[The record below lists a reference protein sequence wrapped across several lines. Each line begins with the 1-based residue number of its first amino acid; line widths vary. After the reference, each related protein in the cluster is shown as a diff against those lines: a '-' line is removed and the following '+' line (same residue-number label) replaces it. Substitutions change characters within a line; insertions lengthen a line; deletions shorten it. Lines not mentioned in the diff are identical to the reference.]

1 MEEGKKE
8 VEQEETF
15 HEGPLSVLKEC
26 VKSNTQIMVYCR
38 NNRKLLGKIRAFDR
52 HMNMILESVFELW
65 TETLKGKGKGK
76 KARTKNNER
85 HIPKMFLRGDS
96 VILVIKNPNKTK
108 VNDPIKEKEKEK
120 EKDKDKDKE
129 RKDDI
134 NMDEIDTSSKK
145 GKSKFS

>member
-120 EKDKDKDKE
+120 DKEKDKE
-129 RKDDI
+129 RKDEI

>member
-120 EKDKDKDKE
+120 DKDKDKE

-134 NMDEIDTSSKK
+134 NMDEIYTSSKK

>member
-1 MEEGKKE
+1 MEDGKKE

-52 HMNMILESVFELW
+52 HMNMILESVIELW

-96 VILVIKNPNKTK
+96 VILVIKHPNKTK
-108 VNDPIKEKEKEK
+108 VNDPIKEKEKE
-120 EKDKDKDKE
+120 KDKDKE

>member
-120 EKDKDKDKE
+120 EKDKE

>member
-96 VILVIKNPNKTK
+96 VILVVKNPNKTK
-108 VNDPIKEKEKEK
+108 VNEPIKEKEKK
-120 EKDKDKDKE
+120 EDVIIE
-129 RKDDI
+129 
-134 NMDEIDTSSKK
+134 EIDTSNNKK
-145 GKSKFS
+145 GKSKFT

>member
-76 KARTKNNER
+76 KEKKKNNER

-96 VILVIKNPNKTK
+96 VILVVKNPNKTK
-108 VNDPIKEKEKEK
+108 VNEPVKEKEK
-120 EKDKDKDKE
+120 
-129 RKDDI
+129 KDDVVI
-134 NMDEIDTSSKK
+134 EEIDTSNNKK

>member
-120 EKDKDKDKE
+120 EKDKDKE

>member
-120 EKDKDKDKE
+120 DKDKE

>member
-96 VILVIKNPNKTK
+96 VILVVKNPNKTK
-108 VNDPIKEKEKEK
+108 VNEPVKEKEK
-120 EKDKDKDKE
+120 
-129 RKDDI
+129 KDDVVI
-134 NMDEIDTSSKK
+134 EEIDTSNNKK

>member
-120 EKDKDKDKE
+120 DKEKDKE

>member
-96 VILVIKNPNKTK
+96 VILVVKNPNKTK
-108 VNDPIKEKEKEK
+108 VNEPIKEKEKK
-120 EKDKDKDKE
+120 E
-129 RKDDI
+129 DD
-134 NMDEIDTSSKK
+134 NNEEIDTSNNKK
-145 GKSKFS
+145 GKSKFT

>member
-1 MEEGKKE
+1 MEDGKKE

-65 TETLKGKGKGK
+65 TETLKGKGKKGK
-76 KARTKNNER
+76 TKNNER

-96 VILVIKNPNKTK
+96 VILVVKNPNKTK
-108 VNDPIKEKEKEK
+108 VNEPVKEKEK
-120 EKDKDKDKE
+120 
-129 RKDDI
+129 KDDVVI
-134 NMDEIDTSSKK
+134 EEIDTSNNKK
-145 GKSKFS
+145 GKSKFN

>member
-120 EKDKDKDKE
+120 DKDKE
-129 RKDDI
+129 KKDDI

>member
-65 TETLKGKGKGK
+65 TETLKGKGKVK

-120 EKDKDKDKE
+120 EKDKDKE